1 MLAQEAKL
9 IGFDG
14 VTSGRNLRLKRF
26 SCESFRLQCHH
37 LVLDNSVTITAQAC
51 TSGKSVAVL
60 CQRRQQQS
68 PMAAQGLFSVPGAG
82 ETTEVTKF
90 SFSLNIYLQ

>member
-37 LVLDNSVTITAQAC
+37 LVLDIFVTVTAQGCA
-51 TSGKSVAVL
+51 SGKSVAVL
-60 CQRRQQQS
+60 CQSRQQQS
-68 PMAAQGLFSVPGAG
+68 PTASQGLFSVARAG
-82 ETTEVTKF
+82 EK
-90 SFSLNIYLQ
+90 QK

>member
-14 VTSGRNLRLKRF
+14 VTSGRNLRLKLF

-37 LVLDNSVTITAQAC
+37 LVLDIPVTVTAQGCA
-51 TSGKSVAVL
+51 SGKTVAVL
-60 CQRRQQQS
+60 CQSRQQQS
-68 PMAAQGLFSVPGAG
+68 LMASQGLFSVPGVG
-82 ETTEVTKF
+82 ETTKVTKF
-90 SFSLNIYLQ
+90 SFSLNIFLQ